1 MAEIAGARGG
11 DTQQQ
16 QTCEEGFFP
25 HSFAPLFL
33 TGLVK
38 TYSTSGAGVLQTL
51 CPYIPFWA
59 RDCW

>member
-38 TYSTSGAGVLQTL
+38 TYSTSGAGV
-51 CPYIPFWA
+51 
-59 RDCW
+59 